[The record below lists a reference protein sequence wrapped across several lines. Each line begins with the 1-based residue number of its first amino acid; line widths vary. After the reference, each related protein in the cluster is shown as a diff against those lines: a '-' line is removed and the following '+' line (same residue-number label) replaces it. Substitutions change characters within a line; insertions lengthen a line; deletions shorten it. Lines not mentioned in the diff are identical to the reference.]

1 MERVWQLLMTAD
13 RKDYEQ
19 ICLKYGIVDFR
30 WMLRRLQRM
39 SKEREEKLA
48 PVPPARPAPRPL
60 PLPGALGAGGAHT
73 CSASRGG
80 AAPTRPSAA
89 SARDPRPG
97 FEGWLGHS
105 LKSGALEK
113 LGLLSLG
120 FLPCKVGVTGI
131 PSSQGY

>member
-30 WMLRRLQRM
+30 GMLRRLQRM

-60 PLPGALGAGGAHT
+60 PPPGALGAGELT
-73 CSASRGG
+73 P
-80 AAPTRPSAA
+80 AAAAVEGA

-113 LGLLSLG
+113 LGLLGLG
-120 FLPCKVGVTGI
+120 FLPL
-131 PSSQGY
+131 